1 MNMKISC
8 TRENLYQG
16 LSVTGHLINKGVNL
30 PVLQN
35 VLIKAEG
42 GNIRFT
48 TTNLETAIS
57 CSVRGKVETPG
68 EYTTPTKLFLDY
80 VTLLP
85 NETVEM
91 EIKNEGM
98 RVVCGNHKTRINGV
112 SASEFPLI
120 PTVEAS
126 KSYQIKADDL
136 RRALSQVL
144 FASALNESRPE
155 LTGVFMRFSK
165 DNGGEVV
172 LAATDSYRLAERSV
186 PLVKAPLEDTEVI
199 VPSKALSEIG
209 RILSVFKDSVD
220 VPGEVVM
227 NLSDNQVVFNY
238 GSVEL
243 ISRIIEGNYPDY
255 RQIIPKQYQTSV
267 IIDREDFIKAVKAA
281 SLFSKTGL
289 FDVTLEIAPSKGE
302 FSIRAVDN
310 SRGENVATCKADIT
324 GEVNNVTVNFRY
336 LLEGLN
342 AISTEKVL
350 FEMID
355 PSNPCLV
362 TPKEDKKEYLYIV
375 MPIKQ

>member
-1 MNMKISC
+1 MKISC
-8 TRENLYQG
+8 TRENLFQG
-16 LSVTGHLINKGVNL
+16 LSVTGHLMNKGVNL

-68 EYTTPTKLFLDY
+68 EYTTPAKLFLDF
-80 VTLLP
+80 VSLLP

-91 EIKNEGM
+91 EIKDEGM
-98 RVVCGNHKTRINGV
+98 KVACGNHKTRINGV

-126 KSYQIKADDL
+126 KSYQIKVNDF
-136 RRALSQVL
+136 RKALSQVL
-144 FASALNESRPE
+144 FATALNESRPE
-155 LTGVFMRFSK
+155 LTGVYMRFTK
-165 DNGGEVV
+165 EQGGQVI
-172 LAATDSYRLAERSV
+172 LAATDSYRLAERAV
-186 PLVKAPLEDTEVI
+186 PLAKAPLDDTEVI
-199 VPSKALSEIG
+199 VPAKALSEVG
-209 RILSVFKDSVD
+209 RILSVFKDSVEA
-220 VPGEVVM
+220 PTELTM
-227 NLSDNQVVFNY
+227 NLSDNQVVFTY

-255 RQIIPKQYQTSV
+255 RQIIPKQYQTSA
-267 IIDREDFIKAVKAA
+267 IIDREDFIKSVKAA

-289 FDVTLEIAPSKGE
+289 FDVTLEITPSKGE

-310 SRGENVATCKADIT
+310 NRGENVATCQADIS
-324 GEVNNVTVNFRY
+324 GEVNNVTVNYRY
-336 LLEGLN
+336 LLDGLN
-342 AISTEKVL
+342 AIPTEKVV

-355 PSNPCLV
+355 PSNPCLL

>member
-1 MNMKISC
+1 MKISC

-57 CSVRGKVETPG
+57 CSVRGKVDAPG

-80 VTLLP
+80 VSLLP

-91 EIKNEGM
+91 EIKDDGM

-126 KSYQIKADDL
+126 KSYQIKADDF
-136 RRALSQVL
+136 RRALTQVL

-155 LTGVFMRFSK
+155 LTGVFMRFTK
-165 DNGGEVV
+165 DGGGQVV
-172 LAATDSYRLAERSV
+172 LAATDSYRLAERTL
-186 PLVKAPLEDTEVI
+186 PLAKAPLEDMEVI
-199 VPSKALSEIG
+199 VPTKALSEVG

-220 VPGEVVM
+220 APGEIVM
-227 NLSDNQVVFNY
+227 NLSENQVVFNY

-255 RQIIPKQYQTSV
+255 RQIIPKQYRTSV
-267 IIDREDFIKAVKAA
+267 MIDREDFIKAVKAA

-310 SRGENVATCKADIT
+310 NRGENVATCTAEIT
-324 GEVNNVTVNFRY
+324 GEVNNVTVNYRY
-336 LLEGLN
+336 LLDGLN
-342 AISTEKVL
+342 AISTEKIL

-355 PSNPCLV
+355 PSNPCLI
-362 TPKEDKKEYLYIV
+362 TPKEEKKEYLYIV